1 MKRFKV
7 TKKQLNEYI
16 ERKKAEKV
24 FYSIVE
30 DLHKNAKFLN
40 ENVSLKKAN
49 QSVIDNYKRKDL
61 ITLKVQEMLSKSK
74 IIGENWEII

>member
-7 TKKQLNEYI
+7 TKEQLNEYV
-16 ERKKAEKV
+16 ERKKAERV

-40 ENVSLKKAN
+40 ENVSRKKAN
-49 QSVIDNYKRKDL
+49 QSVIDNYRRKDL
-61 ITLKVQEMLSKSK
+61 VTPKVQEMLIKSK
-74 IIGENWEII
+74 IITENWEII